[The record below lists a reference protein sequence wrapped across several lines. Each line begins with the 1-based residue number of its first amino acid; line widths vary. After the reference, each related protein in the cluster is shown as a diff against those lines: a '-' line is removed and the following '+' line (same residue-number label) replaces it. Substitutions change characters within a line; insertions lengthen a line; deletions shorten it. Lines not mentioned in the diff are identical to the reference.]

1 MQATL
6 SHYPRSVRKAKRI
19 TTPKRYAF
27 NNATH
32 YSVDRIITGFDA
44 LESFDGDATYYR
56 TNVCDPDFCIDE
68 FNDIDNDYALLTLSD
83 SPDGQIEDEEDEIQ
97 NAYLCELECGNL

>member
-32 YSVDRIITGFDA
+32 HSVDRIITGFDS

-83 SPDGQIEDEEDEIQ
+83 SPDGQIEDEEDEMQ

>member
-19 TTPKRYAF
+19 TTPKRYTF

-44 LESFDGDATYYR
+44 LESFDTYYR

-83 SPDGQIEDEEDEIQ
+83 SPDGQIEDEEDEMQ

>member
-32 YSVDRIITGFDA
+32 HSVDRIITGFDA

-83 SPDGQIEDEEDEIQ
+83 SPDGQIEDEDDEMQ

>member
-32 YSVDRIITGFDA
+32 HSADQIIKGFDS

-83 SPDGQIEDEEDEIQ
+83 SPDGQIEDEEDEMQ

>member
-32 YSVDRIITGFDA
+32 HSVDRIITGFDS

-83 SPDGQIEDEEDEIQ
+83 SPDGQIEDEDDEMQ